1 MEIKEGWSLG
11 TTLAASVRL
20 HRLELLSYEKVLP
33 TGGQCALKV
42 LHLKNTDN
50 DPNLIQQII
59 FHTETEVIVN
69 TTSAR
74 LQTNDIW
81 EMKTQTEAVGVFS

>member
-1 MEIKEGWSLG
+1 M
-11 TTLAASVRL
+11 
-20 HRLELLSYEKVLP
+20 
-33 TGGQCALKV
+33 KV